1 MNILFCRLVKK
12 VNRLFPLF
20 VFFSLLGQ
28 AINVSEMA
36 HKITKKKKTD
46 LMVVRASG
54 CYAFDL
60 QIVSD
65 IYHTHTQKNGK
76 QGAISRCL
84 KICFLHF
91 SSISFSTY
99 FKETKFIARKVDI

>member
-1 MNILFCRLVKK
+1 MNILFCRLVRK

-20 VFFSLLGQ
+20 VFFSLMGQ

-36 HKITKKKKTD
+36 QKITKKKKKTD
-46 LMVVRASG
+46 LMVVRVSG

-65 IYHTHTQKNGK
+65 IYHKKKKKENKEPH
-76 QGAISRCL
+76 QG
-84 KICFLHF
+84 
-91 SSISFSTY
+91 
-99 FKETKFIARKVDI
+99 V

>member
-1 MNILFCRLVKK
+1 M
-12 VNRLFPLF
+12 
-20 VFFSLLGQ
+20 GQ

-65 IYHTHTQKNGK
+65 IYHTHKKKRKTRSHIQV
-76 QGAISRCL
+76 SEDL
-84 KICFLHF
+84 F
-91 SSISFSTY
+91 SAF
-99 FKETKFIARKVDI
+99 F

>member
-1 MNILFCRLVKK
+1 MNILFCRLATK

-20 VFFSLLGQ
+20 VFFSLMGQ

-36 HKITKKKKTD
+36 QKITKKKKTD
-46 LMVVRASG
+46 LMVVRVSG

-65 IYHTHTQKNGK
+65 IYHKKKKENKEPH
-76 QGAISRCL
+76 QG
-84 KICFLHF
+84 
-91 SSISFSTY
+91 
-99 FKETKFIARKVDI
+99 V

>member
-1 MNILFCRLVKK
+1 
-12 VNRLFPLF
+12 
-20 VFFSLLGQ
+20 
-28 AINVSEMA
+28 
-36 HKITKKKKTD
+36 
-46 LMVVRASG
+46 MVVRVSS

-65 IYHTHTQKNGK
+65 IYHKNKKKKKKGK
-76 QGAISRCL
+76 QGATSRCL